1 MRFNRP
7 SELKV
12 RSRIPC
18 RTAWCAANSA
28 GHFGSSQSVLVIKL
42 PRSFIFIFGIFQSN
56 FLFIVFSYCRQVRA
70 CGVSTDIRNLAALQA
85 MFSYGFL
92 DVFNVISVIH
102 TENSQISIWL
112 SIPRFRLIFVDS
124 VKVSGCVHFSGTV
137 RKRLLNLSQDLLSS
151 GCTQRTYWRRTCGRK
166 ASDAPQFQ
174 THHSCLFLAVV
185 SGAPHLAAV
194 EQKPSR

>member
-1 MRFNRP
+1 MKCEGFVPRISFSSWGGWAAVFIVAFFDVCFSWPNSGRSPSRAVYRLRFNRP

-18 RTAWCAANSA
+18 RTAWCAAHSA

-112 SIPRFRLIFVDS
+112 FPRSIEATFV
-124 VKVSGCVHFSGTV
+124 
-137 RKRLLNLSQDLLSS
+137 
-151 GCTQRTYWRRTCGRK
+151 
-166 ASDAPQFQ
+166 
-174 THHSCLFLAVV
+174 
-185 SGAPHLAAV
+185 
-194 EQKPSR
+194 